1 MQKLEIGGIYKH
13 YKGTKAKV
21 IAEALNSE
29 TLEPMV
35 IYIHLEDGVVWARPK
50 KMFLERIILNGHA
63 KGRASKKVERFKKIK
78 HLPALLP
85 TPKLMQA
92 GKILIKPRKK

>member
-1 MQKLEIGGIYKH
+1 MKKLEIGAIYKH

-50 KMFLERIILNGHA
+50 KMFLETITVNGNPERNN
-63 KGRASKKVERFKKIK
+63 GRKRPVSNGTRKIQRFKKIN
-78 HLPALLP
+78 
-85 TPKLMQA
+85 QR
-92 GKILIKPRKK
+92 ILIKPRKK

>member
-1 MQKLEIGGIYKH
+1 MKKVEIGGIYRH

-29 TLEPMV
+29 TLDPMV

-50 KMFLERIILNGHA
+50 KMFLETITVNG
-63 KGRASKKVERFKKIK
+63 KKVQRFKKIN
-78 HLPALLP
+78 
-85 TPKLMQA
+85 Q
-92 GKILIKPRKK
+92 KILIKPRKK